1 MEAHI
6 EIGNKK
12 LSSIREASSQVS
24 YSRDYVTRLARE
36 GKIFASQIGRQWYVD
51 LDSLKNYAEVSRIEA
66 DIRKAHLSEKR
77 KQEQIF
83 RSAKEQHET
92 AREKTVATAHTKAVA
107 AAGSVLAVGLLAGVF
122 GYSMLMAPN
131 NFDAAISQ
139 TTATNQYSQTAAN
152 AKAVLNTNPSAV
164 SDPATQGSGVN
175 TESSAVETTESI
187 SEGILV
193 LPVGT
198 NNDPAAVFSDEVRI
212 RTATSGQQ
220 TAVLVDINGI
230 ESDREVPFVVVPVKT
245 DSN

>member
-92 AREKTVATAHTKAVA
+92 AREKTVTTAHTKAVA

-152 AKAVLNTNPSAV
+152 AKAVMNTSV
-164 SDPATQGSGVN
+164 SDAAVTRSGAYTQ
-175 TESSAVETTESI
+175 SSAVESTSSI

-193 LPVGT
+193 LPVGA
-198 NNDPAAVFSDEVRI
+198 NDDPAAVFSDEVRI
-212 RTATSGQQ
+212 RTATSGKQ
-220 TAVLVDINGI
+220 TAVLVDVNGV
-230 ESDREVPFVVVPVKT
+230 ESDREIPFVLVPVKT

>member
-1 MEAHI
+1 MGAHV

-51 LDSLKNYAEVSRIEA
+51 LESLKNYAEISRIEA

-77 KQEQIF
+77 KQEHIF
-83 RSAKEQHET
+83 LTAKEQHET
-92 AREKTVATAHTKAVA
+92 TRAKTANASQTKAVA

-152 AKAVLNTNPSAV
+152 ANAKAVMNTSA
-164 SDPATQGSGVN
+164 SDTATAHLGANV
-175 TESSAVETTESI
+175 EFSAVETTSSI

-193 LPVGT
+193 LPVGD
-198 NNDPAAVFSDEVRI
+198 NDDPAAVFSDEVRI
-212 RTATSGQQ
+212 RTATSGMQ
-220 TAVLVDINGI
+220 TAVLVDVNGV
-230 ESDREVPFVVVPVKT
+230 ESDQEIPFVLVPVKQEEI
-245 DSN
+245 

>member
-152 AKAVLNTNPSAV
+152 AKAVINTNV
-164 SDPATQGSGVN
+164 SDAAATRSGAY
-175 TESSAVETTESI
+175 TQSSAVESTSSI

-193 LPVGT
+193 LPVGA
-198 NNDPAAVFSDEVRI
+198 NDDPAAVFSDEVRI
-212 RTATSGQQ
+212 RTATSGKQ
-220 TAVLVDINGI
+220 TAVLVDVNGV
-230 ESDREVPFVVVPVKT
+230 ESDREIPFVLVPVKT
-245 DSN
+245 ETN

>member
-1 MEAHI
+1 MEAHL

-66 DIRKAHLSEKR
+66 DIRKSHLSEKR

-83 RSAKEQHET
+83 RNAKEQLET
-92 AREKTVATAHTKAVA
+92 ARAETSSSAQTKAVA
-107 AAGSVLAVGLLAGVF
+107 AAGSVLVVGLLAGVF
-122 GYSMLMAPN
+122 GYVTLMAPS
-131 NFDAAISQ
+131 NFDFAISP
-139 TTATNQYSQTAAN
+139 TTDTNQYSQTAAN
-152 AKAVLNTNPSAV
+152 AKAVLTTNV
-164 SDPATQGSGVN
+164 SDVSGAAEPHSAMN
-175 TESSAVETTESI
+175 SFSPAVETTDAI

-198 NNDPAAVFSDEVRI
+198 TADPAAVFSDEVRI

-220 TAVLVDINGI
+220 TAVLVDVNGI

-245 DSN
+245 DSI

>member
-12 LSSIREASSQVS
+12 LSSIREASGQVS

-83 RSAKEQHET
+83 RTAKEQLET
-92 AREKTVATAHTKAVA
+92 VRSKTATAAQTKAVA

-122 GYSMLMAPN
+122 GYSTLMMPN
-131 NFDAAISQ
+131 HFDSAISQ
-139 TTATNQYSQTAAN
+139 TTAINQYSQTAAN
-152 AKAVLNTNPSAV
+152 AKAVMNTGAPTTA
-164 SDPATQGSGVN
+164 ALRSGVN
-175 TESSAVETTESI
+175 AESSAVETTSSI

-193 LPVGT
+193 LPVGD
-198 NNDPAAVFSDEVRI
+198 NDDPAAVFSDEVRI
-212 RTATSGQQ
+212 RTATSGKQ
-220 TAVLVDINGI
+220 TAVLVDVNGVAA
-230 ESDREVPFVVVPVKT
+230 DREVPFVVVPVQ
-245 DSN
+245 SNIDKI